1 MKMKRTWIWTPVVLV
16 LGALLSY
23 LLFRA
28 FQPPVLPDS
37 FLYGNGHIEGTEIRV
52 SAEVSGRVV
61 ESPLREGQQI
71 SKDQLLVRL
80 DASDLQAQLSKGLA
94 EEGAIQA
101 EQVSVEEQLRTWRHH
116 LRTAEA
122 DVQRY
127 RKLEKSELISPQQL
141 NTAEDRVREAGGQVK
156 TLEAKLNQVQ
166 ARLDA
171 TRQQVRWLRLQL
183 EKTRI
188 TAPVS
193 ATVLVKGIEP
203 GELATPGHVVA
214 VLVDLSRLELKVYI
228 PERDIGKIRLGTPAR
243 MRVDAFPERYFEA
256 TVTQVDQQAQFT
268 PRDIHMPEE
277 RVRMVFGVTLAVE
290 NEDGI
295 LKPGM
300 PADAW
305 LRVDD
310 EVPWPTSLVVPR

>member
-1 MKMKRTWIWTPVVLV
+1 MKRTWIWTPVVLI

-28 FQPPVLPDS
+28 LQPPVLPDG

-61 ESPLREGQQI
+61 ESPLRESERVG
-71 SKDQLLVRL
+71 KGDLLVRL
-80 DASDLQAQLSKGLA
+80 DDSDLRTQLSKGLA
-94 EEGAIQA
+94 EEAAIQA

-116 LRTAEA
+116 LQTAEA
-122 DVQRY
+122 DVRRY
-127 RKLEKSELISPQQL
+127 RKLEKSKAVSPQQL

-156 TLEAKLNQVQ
+156 TLEAKLDQVQ
-166 ARLDA
+166 ARLEA

-188 TAPVS
+188 LAPAP

-228 PERDIGKIRLGTPAR
+228 PERDIGKIRLGSPAR
-243 MRVDAFPERYFEA
+243 VRVDAFPDRYFEA
-256 TVTQVDQQAQFT
+256 TVTRVDQRAQFT

-290 NEDGI
+290 NQDGV

-305 LRVDD
+305 LRVR
-310 EVPWPTSLVVPR
+310 EEAPWPASLAVPR